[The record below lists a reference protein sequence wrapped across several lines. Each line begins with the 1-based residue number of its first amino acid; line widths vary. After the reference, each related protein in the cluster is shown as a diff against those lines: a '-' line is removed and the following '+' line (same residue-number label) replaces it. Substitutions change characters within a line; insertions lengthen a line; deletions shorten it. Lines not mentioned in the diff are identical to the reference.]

1 MASSVLA
8 CSKFSSLCL
17 SLSLPRLFYSK
28 KKRLSIIVPIKP
40 LSQCPNP
47 QTPFPKRGNKH
58 TKIHTYTNP
67 TRASIANFIRIAA
80 LAKLGTYKDPLFD
93 AADVFLWSFI
103 EVSLGITVAGLL
115 ELAPLMQRL
124 RFKGFGDIDQQ
135 GAFAQFDRDSDVI
148 RLVTVG
154 KPKTFDA

>member
-1 MASSVLA
+1 MALLVLA
-8 CSKFSSLCL
+8 CSKFS

-28 KKRLSIIVPIKP
+28 RIIHHCCNAQSPKP
-40 LSQCPNP
+40 
-47 QTPFPKRGNKH
+47 PFPQRRIKH
-58 TKIHTYTNP
+58 TKIRAYTNP